1 MRRFPS
7 TQLQRDMILSALLA
21 GKTITASMARQQW
34 GCYRLA
40 GRIIDLRRA
49 GYKIVVETLI
59 DSDGKAHEARYRL
72 HVVQTHDAK

>member
-40 GRIIDLRRA
+40 NRVRDLRKA
-49 GYKIVVETLI
+49 GYKILVETPT
-59 DSDGKAHEARYRL
+59 DAEGKAHEARYRL
-72 HVVQTHDAK
+72 HEGN

>member
-40 GRIIDLRRA
+40 NRVRDLRRA
-49 GYKIVVETLI
+49 GYKISMEMFI
-59 DSDGKAHEARYRL
+59 DAEGKAHEARYRL
-72 HVVQTHDAK
+72 HEGN

>member
-40 GRIIDLRRA
+40 NRVRDLRKA
-49 GYKIVVETLI
+49 GYKILVEMSI
-59 DSDGKAHEARYRL
+59 DAEGKAHEARYRL
-72 HVVQTHDAK
+72 HEGN